1 MVNSNSGIILSESGQ
16 FSLEIARGENE
27 QNIDAAL
34 EVAREKLA
42 DPDVEW
48 SRIEISFVRDHAVMV
63 TWTQPV
69 RKSIRERL
77 LEQADAK

>member
-1 MVNSNSGIILSESGQ
+1 MVSNSGIILSESGQ
-16 FSLEIARGENE
+16 FSLEITGGSNE

-34 EVAREKLA
+34 EVAREKLV

-48 SRIEISFVRDHAVMV
+48 SRIEINFVKDHAIMV
-63 TWTQPV
+63 SWTQPV

-77 LEQADAK
+77 LEQAEAK